1 MQKKLIISILSGF
14 LFLTLINS
22 CQNEAKTE
30 TVTVE
35 LSEAH
40 QEGLSLMIQNCYT
53 CHNPQ
58 TKEGKRLAPPMIAV
72 KRHYVDATDTK
83 EEFIAAFANFLE
95 NPTRENS
102 KMPNAIK
109 RFGVMPN
116 LSFPK
121 EKIQLIAD
129 YLYDNEIESPEWFEE
144 HYKREHAKEKPAY
157 KPGDYVSQGMHYA
170 LTTKGVLG
178 KNLMGAIK
186 TKGTEGAVTFCNTK
200 AYPLTDSMA
209 TFHDVSIKRVSDK
222 PRNPENQANEKEL
235 AHIQTFKNAIA
246 NGEEIKPII
255 EEQGK
260 AIRFYAPIKTNEMCL
275 QCHGK
280 KESLA
285 ESVNNKL
292 ANLYPNDKATGYNIN
307 EIRGIWSIEF
317 PKE

>member
-14 LFLTLINS
+14 LILVLINS
-22 CQNEAKTE
+22 CQNETANKAT
-30 TVTVE
+30 TE
-35 LSEAH
+35 LSDVH
-40 QEGLSLMIQNCYT
+40 KEGLNLMIQNCYS
-53 CHNPQ
+53 CHNPE
-58 TKEGKRLAPPMIAV
+58 TTEEKRLAPPMIAV
-72 KRHYVDATDTK
+72 KRHYTEETNSKA
-83 EEFIAAFANFLE
+83 EFIAAFSKFME

-121 EKIQLIAD
+121 EKVQLIAD

-144 HYKREHAKEKPAY
+144 HYNKEHAKENTPY
-157 KPGDYVSQGMHYA
+157 ESGDYASQGMHYA

-178 KNLMGAIK
+178 KNLMGTIK
-186 TKGTEGAVTFCNTK
+186 AKGTESAISFCNTR

-209 TFHDVSIKRVSDK
+209 IFHDVIIKRVSDK
-222 PRNPENQANEKEL
+222 PRNTKNQANETEL
-235 AHIQTFKNAIA
+235 AHIETFKNTLIS
-246 NGEEIKPII
+246 GEEIKPII
-255 EEQGK
+255 EEKGK

-280 KESLA
+280 KENLA
-285 ESVNNKL
+285 KRVNTKL
-292 ANLYPNDKATGYNIN
+292 ANLYPNDKATGYEIN